1 MSLSVGRTTWFDESR
16 DAIYQLELE
25 TDCKRLCRLLL
36 SDYFFGELTEVTIQ
50 AL

>member
-1 MSLSVGRTTWFDESR
+1 MSLSVGRTKWFDESR

-36 SDYFFGELTEVTIQ
+36 SDYFFGELTEKTGN
-50 AL
+50 